1 MSDATV
7 LIVEDDATLRDALC
21 DTLELSGYGVV
32 SAVDGNS
39 ALKALDL
46 HQ

>member
-39 ALKALDL
+39 ALKALSAT
-46 HQ
+46 